1 VEWIQEAVVKE
12 QALKM
17 SDVFT
22 FSSYWFCLFPEG
34 LRRTQEL
41 LNTKLKTGTEDK
53 KGSCLGEVLKEEK
66 DCIGLLVLCK
76 VRRKKKMVTKS

>member
-1 VEWIQEAVVKE
+1 MAVVKE

-22 FSSYWFCLFPEG
+22 FSSYWFCLFLDG

-41 LNTKLKTGTEDK
+41 INPKFKTGTEYK
-53 KGSCLGEVLKEEK
+53 K
-66 DCIGLLVLCK
+66 
-76 VRRKKKMVTKS
+76 RK

>member
-34 LRRTQEL
+34 LRRTGIIKYKIKDWNRGQEREL
-41 LNTKLKTGTEDK
+41 PGR
-53 KGSCLGEVLKEEK
+53 SA
-66 DCIGLLVLCK
+66 
-76 VRRKKKMVTKS
+76 